1 MHRHYLHLPFT
12 LYTTEGDR
20 GVSTANS
27 PLGGVNHFAR
37 GDYSRDLRH
46 ARITLRLRGV
56 GYEGRG
62 AALKLLVQGAVG
74 GMEAGQTLNFVYEK
88 EVFDVPAGPDWE
100 ERTVTVDPDPAGWTY
115 LSSRPDLAERY
126 IGGERLQDITELL
139 ADVNLDIIFVLHNL
153 DVAPRPGSGA
163 ASAADIHALWPRN
176 GDLPEDA
183 PGGGPSMAYEGEA
196 VPFDYEADPARLP
209 SGAIEIAQVAIAYA
223 APARM

>member
-1 MHRHYLHLPFT
+1 M
-12 LYTTEGDR
+12 DR
-20 GVSTANS
+20 
-27 PLGGVNHFAR
+27 
-37 GDYSRDLRH
+37 
-46 ARITLRLRGV
+46 
-56 GYEGRG
+56 YEGRG

-153 DVAPRPGSGA
+153 DVAPRPGSDA
-163 ASAADIHALWPRN
+163 ASATDIHALWPRN